1 MNTTIKTLA
10 IAGLMGT
17 LSAPAFAAAH
27 MDINSMTCEEYNQLG
42 GADRDKVALM
52 AVADLN
58 TNAEGGSA
66 NAKAVVDDGTSSATE
81 STDSESLEGSAT
93 ATSIEGAGDDMTRM
107 GEEIARFNRICSR
120 NWDAMV
126 TEAAAGL
133 IGTR

>member
-42 GADRDKVALM
+42 GADRDK
-52 AVADLN
+52 DLN

-66 NAKAVVDDGTSSATE
+66 NPKAVVDDGTSSATE